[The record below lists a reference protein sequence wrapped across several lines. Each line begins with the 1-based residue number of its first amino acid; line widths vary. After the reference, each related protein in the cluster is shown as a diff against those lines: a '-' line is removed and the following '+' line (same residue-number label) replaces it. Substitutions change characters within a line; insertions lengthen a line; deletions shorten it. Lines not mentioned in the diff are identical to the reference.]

1 MHATG
6 RVDVPA
12 NLRYTSLSSN
22 VHVMIRPPADVPELE
37 DRLSEPT
44 PGVVAALRE
53 LPGDLMFLGVAGK
66 MGPTLARMARRA
78 SDAAGRKR
86 RIIGVARFT
95 EPGHFRAL
103 EAQGIEPIRCDLLDE
118 SAMARLPDVEN
129 IVYCA
134 ARKFGSTGDEALTW
148 AMNTW
153 LPALVCRRFRHS
165 RIVAFSTG
173 NVYGLTPVSGGGS
186 IETDIP
192 QPVGEYAMSCLGRER
207 LFEHFSRTLGIPV
220 VLLRLNYACELRY
233 GVLVDLA
240 RRIWTGQPVDVGMG
254 WFNCLWQGDANAMT
268 LQSFALARTPPHVL
282 NLTGPEL
289 LSVRT
294 VAEQLGHRMHRPVN
308 FTGSEGQ
315 SALLNHAGEA
325 LRRFGPPRVA
335 AAELIGWAAD
345 WVMQGGVD
353 LGKPTHFE
361 SRDGRF

>member
-1 MHATG
+1 
-6 RVDVPA
+6 
-12 NLRYTSLSSN
+12 
-22 VHVMIRPPADVPELE
+22 
-37 DRLSEPT
+37 
-44 PGVVAALRE
+44 
-53 LPGDLMFLGVAGK
+53 
-66 MGPTLARMARRA
+66 
-78 SDAAGRKR
+78 
-86 RIIGVARFT
+86 
-95 EPGHFRAL
+95 
-103 EAQGIEPIRCDLLDE
+103 
-118 SAMARLPDVEN
+118 
-129 IVYCA
+129 
-134 ARKFGSTGDEALTW
+134 
-148 AMNTW
+148 
-153 LPALVCRRFRHS
+153 
-165 RIVAFSTG
+165 
-173 NVYGLTPVSGGGS
+173 
-186 IETDIP
+186 
-192 QPVGEYAMSCLGRER
+192 MSCLGRER

-294 VAEQLGHRMHRPVN
+294 VAEQLGHRMHRPVS

-345 WVMQGGVD
+345 WVMQGAWTSASRPTLRAGTVAFSGHFWRLTG
-353 LGKPTHFE
+353 LGRPLDCASLTWTGLADRQPTPG
-361 SRDGRF
+361 SRLGRK